1 MTEWFRLFVGD
12 VSNDVSDDVL
22 AKAFSDYPSFTKARV
37 IRDKLS
43 QKAKFGFVAFS
54 DPEDFLKAWKEM
66 DGNIPG
72 LTLDVLILTRSL
84 GKYVG
89 NRPIR
94 LKKADNANTR
104 PVEIGHRKARQLEQA
119 RKDKRHKP
127 Y

>member
-1 MTEWFRLFVGD
+1 MEGD
-12 VSNDVSDDVL
+12 GWYVPD
-22 AKAFSDYPSFTKARV
+22 
-37 IRDKLS
+37 LS
-43 QKAKFGFVAFS
+43 LDIV
-54 DPEDFLKAWKEM
+54 M
-66 DGNIPG
+66 
-72 LTLDVLILTRSL
+72 LTWLL

>member
-1 MTEWFRLFVGD
+1 MG
-12 VSNDVSDDVL
+12 
-22 AKAFSDYPSFTKARV
+22 P
-37 IRDKLS
+37 
-43 QKAKFGFVAFS
+43 
-54 DPEDFLKAWKEM
+54 P
-66 DGNIPG
+66 
-72 LTLDVLILTRSL
+72 